1 MDLPPPTP
9 RERMRAVALAAKLG
23 AMAEDYA
30 LPAVQEEAHL
40 VFAVEEMLRVVKDL
54 PSTSPTASPLE
65 ALARLVSPRVE
76 EGVKDAKVDEGSVVL
91 VELEL
96 PGWVSTTDVGAPLE
110 ALGAFYA
117 RVGRVE

>member
-1 MDLPPPTP
+1 MDLPRPTP

-23 AMAEDYA
+23 AMAEEYA

-40 VFAVEEMLRVVKDL
+40 VFAVEEMLRVVKAL

-76 EGVKDAKVDEGSVVL
+76 EGAKDAKEDEGSVVL
-91 VELEL
+91 AELEL

-110 ALGAFYA
+110 ALSAFYA